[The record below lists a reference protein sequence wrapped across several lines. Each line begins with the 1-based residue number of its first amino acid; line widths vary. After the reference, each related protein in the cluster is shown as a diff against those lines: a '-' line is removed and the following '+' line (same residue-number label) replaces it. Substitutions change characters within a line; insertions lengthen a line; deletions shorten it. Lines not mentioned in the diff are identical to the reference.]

1 MKPSNELFDLIK
13 AMTKSE
19 KRFFKLSSSLQS
31 GEKNY
36 LKIFDAVDKLDEYDE
51 AELKHQFRNERFVLH
66 FPSEKNHLYKLILKS
81 LRAFHADNSISAI
94 LKQEIK
100 NIEILY
106 NKALYSECTKFL
118 HRAKEL
124 AREYEKFYY
133 WFELLNWEKTL
144 MEEAFEDGRFV
155 QKPDDLIIEEQDVIK
170 KLNNL
175 AEYHVLY
182 SKINY
187 VFRSGGYSRDNES
200 KALVDEIANHRLITG
215 KNTALSKRA
224 ASICYY
230 TQGFCHL
237 ANHNFNTAYEKF
249 LKAKE
254 ILDKVP
260 GIRADLGKRYIRT
273 MAHIAFCLIERKQF
287 DKATEVIA
295 EIRSFSDQKGFSSP
309 DVNMAIFKNALM
321 CEIQIYLRTGRF
333 ADGVA
338 RIEEAFPEFSS
349 REEKLNK
356 EQRVTFY
363 YHIAYVYFGNED
375 YHKALFWINKVLNE
389 NENDL
394 RPDLFAY
401 ARLFNLIVHFELGN
415 YDLLEYITKSTK
427 RYLAK
432 RHRAYP
438 LENHVIEKL
447 RQLIRTE
454 VDTDKRG
461 KYKEFHDSLNEVMRP
476 EDEIALKHF
485 DFVSWADAKVKGISF
500 AAAVADKSK
509 QIG

>member
-36 LKIFDAVDKLDEYDE
+36 LKIFDAIDKQVEYDE
-51 AELKHQFRNERFVLH
+51 ADLKYLFRNERFVHH

-106 NKALYSECTKFL
+106 NKALYAECTKFL
-118 HRAKEL
+118 LRAKEL
-124 AREYEKFYY
+124 AKEYEKFYY
-133 WFELLNWEKTL
+133 WFELLSWEKTL
-144 MEEAFEDGRFV
+144 LEEAFEDGQFI
-155 QKPDDLIIEEQDVIK
+155 QNPDVLISEEQEVIK

-187 VFRSGGYSRDNES
+187 VFRSGGYSRDEES
-200 KALVDEIANHRLITG
+200 KALVDEIAQHRLITG

-237 ANHNFNTAYEKF
+237 ANHNYNSAYEKF
-249 LKAKE
+249 QKAKE

-260 GIRADLGKRYIRT
+260 GIRADLAKRYIRT

-287 DKATEVIA
+287 EEATSVLTEM
-295 EIRSFSDQKGFSSP
+295 ESYGEQKGFTSP
-309 DVNMAIFKNALM
+309 DVNMAIFKNKLIT
-321 CEIQIYLRTGRF
+321 EIQIFLSTGNF
-333 ADGVA
+333 EKGVK
-338 RIEEAFPEFSS
+338 RIEEVFPEFTE

-356 EQRVTFY
+356 EQKVTFY
-363 YHIAYVYFGNED
+363 YHIAYLYFGQGD
-375 YHKALFWINKVLNE
+375 YHKSLFWINKVLNE
-389 NENDL
+389 NESDL

-401 ARLFNLIVHFELGN
+401 ARLFNLVVHFELGN

-427 RYLAK
+427 RYLTK
-432 RHRAYP
+432 RQRAYA

-454 VDTDKRG
+454 NEIDRTEKF
-461 KYKEFHDSLNEVMRP
+461 KAFHQSLMDVVRP
-476 EDEIALKHF
+476 EDEIALKYF
-485 DFVSWADAKVKGISF
+485 DFVSWAESKVKSKTF
-500 AAAVADKSK
+500 AEIVASK
-509 QIG
+509 